1 MADANA
7 RIQNLLSEGAQHFF
21 LFIVILSLV
30 DEGRESKCYDKTPSS
45 ERQRN
50 AIKWAPYGYM

>member
-7 RIQNLLSEGAQHFF
+7 RIQNLLSEGAKHFF
-21 LFIVILSLV
+21 LFIVILCLV
-30 DEGRESKCYDKTPSS
+30 DEVRGSKYHDKTPSS
-45 ERQRN
+45 ERQRD